1 MESLL
6 LAHLSFKKN
15 VETKLKKYGL
25 NSGNPKILTYIGDHE
40 GCKQKDIADEFYM
53 ETCTLSSVLSN
64 MEKSG
69 LIKRIRPENDKRS
82 YTIHLTNKGEN
93 ILNNVRKQFN
103 DSVKTAL
110 SGFSPEEA
118 EAIRDYL
125 DRIVNNLKE
134 ANTRLN

>member
-1 MESLL
+1 MKSLL
-6 LAHLSFKKN
+6 LAHLSITKN
-15 VETKLKKYGL
+15 VETKLKEYGL

-69 LIKRIRPENDKRS
+69 LIERIRPENDKRS
-82 YTIHLTNKGEN
+82 YTINLTKKGKS
-93 ILNNVRKQFN
+93 ILNNVRNQYD
-103 DSVKTAL
+103 DSVETAL

-118 EAIRDYL
+118 GALREYL

-134 ANTRLN
+134 ANTRLK